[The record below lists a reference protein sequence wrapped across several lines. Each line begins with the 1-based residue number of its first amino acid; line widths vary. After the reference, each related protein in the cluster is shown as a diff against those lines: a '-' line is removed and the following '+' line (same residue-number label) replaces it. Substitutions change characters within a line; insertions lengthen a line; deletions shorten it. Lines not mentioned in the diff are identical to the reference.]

1 MPGQYLLS
9 PKDLCGI
16 DYIKALAEAG
26 VYSFKIEGRMKQRN
40 MQPVWLVYIE
50 GIWMLIWRAET
61 CLSARQTV
69 SGSFDLGNRKGFTHA
84 YFTRQNDPDMI
95 TYTKPSH
102 EKADLAATEPVAEKL
117 GVSGRCYLQIGCP
130 ARLCVSYQDGKRAAS
145 VEVFGDVVE
154 TAGKTPITEEQVE
167 VKLKKRKHTF
177 YFFASGDHIGIGRLS
192 SDGAYQ

>member
-1 MPGQYLLS
+1 MKQKEYATGVVSLYRRYMDAYL
-9 PKDLCGI
+9 
-16 DYIKALAEAG
+16 
-26 VYSFKIEGRMKQRN
+26 EGRDLPVSKADRQR
-40 MQPVWLVYIE
+40 I
-50 GIWMLIWRAET
+50 
-61 CLSARQTV
+61 
-69 SGSFDLGNRKGFTHA
+69 FDLGNRKGFTHA

-154 TAGKTPITEEQVE
+154 TAG
-167 VKLKKRKHTF
+167 LKRQDHRGTGRGEIKKNGKHTF
-177 YFFASGDHIGIGRLS
+177 CFFRSGDHIGIGRLS